1 VGTLVGDPDEDEA
14 RSVRAAGD
22 AADEA
27 ETAGVCEEEE
37 EGEEEDALA
46 GTWPQSSK
54 KPSPE
59 SLSPRAAA
67 LDAASAARTAAD
79 ERADV

>member
-1 VGTLVGDPDEDEA
+1 MCTLVGADPDEDDG

-27 ETAGVCEEEE
+27 AAAGVCEEEE
-37 EGEEEDALA
+37 EEGDP

-67 LDAASAARTAAD
+67 LDAASAARTAAAK
-79 ERADV
+79 RADA